1 MCQNTGK
8 GAYAMKKNELVKEG
22 VEAPHIVSTRR
33 LDHFFEVEVVYDPEA
48 NVWVAICDELGL
60 ATEGESLNAVIDR
73 ANLVIPELLADNG
86 FPVRDAYY
94 EVSYVFVQRQTVTF
108 N

>member
-1 MCQNTGK
+1 
-8 GAYAMKKNELVKEG
+8 MKKNELAKVG
-22 VEAPHIVSTRR
+22 VEAPQIASTRR
-33 LDHFFEVEVVYDPEA
+33 LDHFFEVEVIYDQEA
-48 NVWVAICDELGL
+48 NVWVAVCDELGL

-73 ANLVIPELLADNG
+73 ANTVIPELLADNG

>member
-1 MCQNTGK
+1 
-8 GAYAMKKNELVKEG
+8 MKKNELAKVG
-22 VEAPHIVSTRR
+22 VEAPQIVSTRR
-33 LDHFFEVEVVYDPEA
+33 LDHFFEVEVIYDQEA
-48 NVWVAICDELGL
+48 NVWVAVCDELGL

-73 ANLVIPELLADNG
+73 ANTVIPELLADNG
-86 FPVRDAYY
+86 FPVRDSYY